1 MPRVLAV
8 LLIIAMGH
16 RAGAQPAPSPL
27 LADLVR
33 TIDDDPDILHGDYTP
48 AVWALCGRG
57 LDGAEAILPLLEAS
71 SDTTRMHAGT
81 VLACAVA
88 RYFRDRPGQ
97 GDTAEAG
104 DDRRFAQ
111 AWKATGAYD
120 RAAPPAARHAA
131 ALGWRR
137 WIAAHRGVAPPPPDH
152 PSSEAIRAA
161 IAPRLT
167 TARACARATGRIW
180 VDLTFRSTGAITRV
194 RVHGETGTA
203 ARCIQRALAPRR
215 VPPFAE
221 ASAQVAIGIA
231 P

>member
-1 MPRVLAV
+1 MPRALAV

-16 RAGAQPAPSPL
+16 TARAQPAPAPT
-27 LADLVR
+27 LAELVR

-57 LDGAEAILPLLEAS
+57 LDGAEAILPLLEAP

-88 RYFRDRPGQ
+88 RYFRVRPGQ

-111 AWKATGAYD
+111 AWKATGGYD
-120 RAAPPAARHAA
+120 RAAPLVARHAA
-131 ALGWRR
+131 VLRWQR
-137 WIAAHRGVAPPPPDH
+137 WITTHRGVAPPPPDH
-152 PSSEAIRAA
+152 PSTDAIRAA
-161 IAPRLT
+161 VAPRLA
-167 TARACARATGRIW
+167 TAKACTRATGRVW
-180 VDLTFRSTGAITRV
+180 VDLTFRSSGAITRM
-194 RVHGETGTA
+194 RVHGETGAA
-203 ARCIQRALAPRR
+203 ARCIQRALAPGR

-221 ASAQVAIGIA
+221 ASATIAIGVA

>member
-57 LDGAEAILPLLEAS
+57 LDGAEAILPLLEAP

-88 RYFRDRPGQ
+88 RR
-97 GDTAEAG
+97 
-104 DDRRFAQ
+104 
-111 AWKATGAYD
+111 GAM
-120 RAAPPAARHAA
+120 AARIASDE
-131 ALGWRR
+131 GWSGGGG
-137 WIAAHRGVAPPPPDH
+137 AT
-152 PSSEAIRAA
+152 
-161 IAPRLT
+161 PR
-167 TARACARATGRIW
+167 
-180 VDLTFRSTGAITRV
+180 
-194 RVHGETGTA
+194 
-203 ARCIQRALAPRR
+203 
-215 VPPFAE
+215 
-221 ASAQVAIGIA
+221 
-231 P
+231 